1 MTHDPNVPLDAVD
14 WESTTWEGH
23 RRGQLERWSRLSLDE
38 ILEAQEAMAELAN
51 EIASAPAQAQEKYR
65 PS

>member
-1 MTHDPNVPLDAVD
+1 MSPDPNLPLDAVD

-23 RRGQLERWSRLSLDE
+23 RRRQLDRWARLSLDE

-51 EIASAPAQAQEKYR
+51 EIASAPVQRKDLKL
-65 PS
+65 